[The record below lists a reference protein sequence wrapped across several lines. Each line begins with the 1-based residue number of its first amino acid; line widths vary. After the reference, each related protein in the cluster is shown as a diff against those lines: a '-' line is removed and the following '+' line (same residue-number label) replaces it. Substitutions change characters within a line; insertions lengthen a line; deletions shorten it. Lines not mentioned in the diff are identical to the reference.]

1 MPSYNCG
8 VYRLVSGRAK
18 TVSRVEYAR
27 HDRCQ
32 TVHFGCCVAFLSL
45 ATFRTWPLAQSL
57 STPIPSDAG
66 DPILNTWLF
75 WWTRGRDPVRRAMV
89 EAACVHSVAGH
100 RRAVRAG
107 GRAWAS
113 SRSTCHWLRTSA
125 GAAYNIAFILSFAL
139 SVSCQFPV
147 SSGQSP
153 LPGHRLRASRDWS
166 PNLAVDIT
174 GHCNWQLKLTA
185 SIVSIASNET

>member
-18 TVSRVEYAR
+18 TVSRVDYAR

-32 TVHFGCCVAFLSL
+32 TVHFGCWVAFLSL

-113 SRSTCHWLRTSA
+113 SHSTRHWLRTQRGRGLQHRIHPVVCVIGQLAVASSQ
-125 GAAYNIAFILSFAL
+125 FPVPSF
-139 SVSCQFPV
+139 QFPV
-147 SSGQSP
+147 STSRTVSGFECP
-153 LPGHRLRASRDWS
+153 KIGLPPCRRHDWALQ
-166 PNLAVDIT
+166 LAT
-174 GHCNWQLKLTA
+174 
-185 SIVSIASNET
+185 ETDS